1 MVAEA
6 PHVQTVQCL
15 GEQAQVSA
23 KGGRVVGG
31 PSRRLDGGRLVEWW
45 NELQTAGT
53 LIVATRLHGGPPE
66 RLAPHRAVWVMRSCP
81 GTPAT
86 SALGP

>member
-23 KGGRVVGG
+23 KGGRVAVGCR
-31 PSRRLDGGRLVEWW
+31 PDG
-45 NELQTAGT
+45 
-53 LIVATRLHGGPPE
+53 
-66 RLAPHRAVWVMRSCP
+66 
-81 GTPAT
+81 
-86 SALGP
+86 